1 MNYQQSWWNGEDD
14 SKVRYTEARSRYSN
28 EDRLEVVRQF
38 MEGELSVDQIVERH
52 QLSSP
57 QVFYGWV
64 GRCIEETLQLPKNQD
79 PAGPAST
86 DDALDQSKEIERLK
100 KALELEKLRS
110 AGYRR
115 MIELAEQQ
123 FNIPIRKKSGTKR

>member
-1 MNYQQSWWNGEDD
+1 MRYQKYWWLNEDD
-14 SKVRYTEARSRYSN
+14 SKTHCTESRSRFSN

-38 MEGELSVDQIVERH
+38 MAGELSVDQIVERH

-64 GRCIEETLQLPKNQD
+64 GRCIEETLQLPKNED
-79 PAGPAST
+79 RAGPAPT
-86 DDALDQSKEIERLK
+86 GDALDQSQEIERLR

-115 MIELAEQQ
+115 MIELAEKQ